1 MGLVIN
7 PDSEYAKELAKWNTP
22 KRDGGFGPDGYEP
35 YPRMIYRAI
44 ARQGKAEVGDV
55 RDEQFSAACQL
66 IVRSPAEFDRAIADG
81 WRATPTEALA
91 HADALQVAMATAAAE
106 AAFAAQRMTP
116 KAQAERAKLEAA
128 TDKHV
133 TK

>member
-7 PDSEYAKELAKWNTP
+7 PESEYAKELARWNTP

-35 YPRMIYRAI
+35 YPRMVYQAI
-44 ARQGKAEVGDV
+44 ARNGKAEVGDPA
-55 RDEQFSAACQL
+55 DEQFSARCQL
-66 IVRSPAEFDRAIADG
+66 IVRSEAEYDRARAQG

-91 HADALQVAMATAAAE
+91 HAEALQIAIATAAAE
-106 AAFAAQRMTP
+106 ASFAAQRMTP
-116 KAQAERAKLEAA
+116 KAQAERAALEAK